1 MRLKVSKSLA
11 PRHHS
16 AAQHSLSNRAVFRT
30 CAPLEHFL
38 TGQTNAG
45 LKAGVSLAAAIF
57 SASFSCS
64 ASAKIVHS
72 QSLNAPLDLPLI
84 AQGRP
89 SVIPNQTLPNP
100 VIPREPTLPPALP
113 QPSPVPLEPLPPS
126 PPALEERLEIPGSVR
141 VERFE
146 FEGNTAF
153 TNANLAAVTA
163 RFTQRSLTFAELL
176 EAESRITKYYVDA
189 GYINSG
195 AVIEANQVLDP
206 KAAVIRVRI
215 VEGGLEEIKI
225 LGTKRLRPGYV
236 RSRIKLGTGQPLNQN
251 RLLKTL
257 QLLQLDPLIQT
268 ISADLSAG
276 TRPDQGILIIK
287 IKEAN
292 PFRVDFFANNNRNPS
307 VGSFRR
313 GVRVIHRNVLGFG
326 DGVALDYENTD
337 GSNAFDLS
345 YSVPINPQNG
355 TITLSGGL
363 SSNKIIQA
371 PFDFLNIRG
380 NSYSVNLSV
389 RQPLIQTP
397 SNEFAVGLT
406 ASRDESQVKSPFI
419 STDPLIGILPSDISR
434 GADANGFTRT
444 FVLRPFQDWT
454 QHSARAVFAV
464 HSQFNIGISAFDA
477 TINNTPPDSRFFSWR
492 GQAQYV
498 RLLARDTLLFVRSDL
513 QLSPD
518 SLLPTE
524 QFALGGQQSVRG
536 YRQDALL
543 TDNGILASAEIR
555 FPLLRID
562 SIKGLLQI
570 APFVDF
576 GMGWNNISSLTPD
589 RNTLVGV
596 GLGLQW
602 QMGDRLTTR
611 FDWGIPLLELN
622 AGKQSLQEQGL
633 YFSLVYSLF

>member
-1 MRLKVSKSLA
+1 MFRL
-11 PRHHS
+11 RE
-16 AAQHSLSNRAVFRT
+16 Q
-30 CAPLEHFL
+30 FL
-38 TGQTNAG
+38 TSQINAA
-45 LKAGVSLAAAIF
+45 LKAGLRLAVFIFSVSLA
-57 SASFSCS
+57 SS
-64 ASAKIVHS
+64 ASATTIRLQSVDLSMGHS
-72 QSLNAPLDLPLI
+72 RSIGILSQA
-84 AQGRP
+84 
-89 SVIPNQTLPNP
+89 LPNP
-100 VIPREPTLPPALP
+100 IIPREPTLPPALP
-113 QPSPVPLEPLPPS
+113 QPSPAPLEPLSPS
-126 PPALEERLEIPGSVR
+126 LPEPQQRPEIPGSIVID
-141 VERFE
+141 RFE

-153 TNANLAAVTA
+153 KAADLSAVTA
-163 RFTQRSLTFAELL
+163 RFTQRPLTFAELL
-176 EAESRITKYYVDA
+176 EAESAVTKYYVDA

-195 AVIEANQVLDP
+195 AVIEANQVLNP
-206 KAAVIRVRI
+206 KAAVIKVRI

-236 RSRIKLGTGQPLNQN
+236 RSRIKLGTGQPLNQK

-276 TRPDQGILIIK
+276 TRPDQGVLTIK

-355 TITLSGGL
+355 TITLSGGV

-371 PFDFLNIRG
+371 PFNVLDIRG

-406 ASRDESQVKSPFI
+406 ASRNESHVRS
-419 STDPLIGILPSDISR
+419 DPQFGIFPSEISR

-444 FVLRPFQDWT
+444 FALRPFQDWT

-464 HSQFNIGISAFDA
+464 HSQFNIGIGAFDA
-477 TINNTPPDSRFFSWR
+477 TINSTPPDSRFFSWR

-498 RLLARDTLLFVRSDL
+498 RLLARDMLLFVRSDL

-524 QFALGGQQSVRG
+524 QFALGRTAKRSW
-536 YRQDALL
+536 L
-543 TDNGILASAEIR
+543 SAGCFTNR
-555 FPLLRID
+555 
-562 SIKGLLQI
+562 
-570 APFVDF
+570 
-576 GMGWNNISSLTPD
+576 
-589 RNTLVGV
+589 
-596 GLGLQW
+596 
-602 QMGDRLTTR
+602 
-611 FDWGIPLLELN
+611 
-622 AGKQSLQEQGL
+622 
-633 YFSLVYSLF
+633 